1 MNQLEYI
8 AKKLSKI
15 SHKPLENYIINRI
28 IHKLDDLSINF
39 ILQQVVKNHENR
51 YMIDL
56 YFPQFRIAV
65 EIDEPYHLKQIE
77 KDKLRERNIV
87 QNYNIKFVRI
97 DCTQSQ
103 ESIHEQIDELIET
116 LKTLKEKPEFI
127 PYNYEKE
134 FNPNVWVE
142 KGFIN
147 THDDVKVRTH
157 KDALLIMRE
166 LHRNTQMAT
175 VPLNE
180 TTSVWFPKLYENKDW
195 DNKLSSDGQT
205 ITMKPKTT
213 LLKKP
218 KVIHKKIIVFAHQK
232 DELNQTYYR
241 FEGVFTM
248 TSLHPKEA
256 IYQKISDH
264 YNLTTNSCL
273 EIE

>member
-39 ILQQVVKNHENR
+39 ILQQVVKDNENR

-87 QNYNIKFVRI
+87 QNYSIKFVRI

-103 ESIHEQIDELIET
+103 NNIHEQIDELVGT
-116 LKTLKEKPEFI
+116 LKTLKGTPDFI
-127 PYNYEKE
+127 PYDYEKE
-134 FNPNVWVE
+134 FNPNVWIE
-142 KGFIN
+142 KGFIS

-157 KDALLIMRE
+157 KDALLIMGESR
-166 LHRNTQMAT
+166 RNTQMAT

-218 KVIHKKIIVFAHQK
+218 KVIHQKIIVFAHQK

-248 TSLHPKEA
+248 VSLHSKEA
-256 IYQKISDH
+256 IYQKISDY

-273 EIE
+273 ENE